1 MPTVTTYDARGS
13 KVVLEATGRKGMY
26 EKLDADGN
34 GTGNLVN
41 LKTALQCGSLFTV
54 EQHLRYLANKAKR
67 HGK

>member
-13 KVVLEATGRKGMY
+13 KVVLEAAGHGMY
-26 EKLDADGN
+26 EKLDADVN
-34 GTGNLVN
+34 GTANLVN
-41 LKTALQCGSLFTV
+41 LKTALQCGSLFTE